1 MKCAGITLIMCIFA
15 LRKKFKNTEII
26 AAMPSKSPWKN
37 VLLYALVFLGLLLNT
52 GKEIQAQKL
61 DSLFKNIELRFDTLA
76 LNYNE
81 YRIRNQPHFFFPM
94 QNGDQEVEIRWYQ
107 RKDQRATPVGIIDGK
122 HYEQTDSLLMI
133 GDSHYRVRLKL
144 KDVQVGQAFSILV
157 AVEIDK
163 KRQNFEL
170 FFYPYSEPKIGLAET
185 EIELFRGEEKSIDVI
200 SPQSDFIQVNE
211 EWIETDD
218 YDYWLRKTGGNLQ
231 LMVRGK
237 TTGSVKLKVPVSLTY
252 FHPRDGK
259 ITKSTHGLHAELN
272 IKPSRLRFLNVDRE
286 NVFFDSESR
295 TAGEI
300 QIDYHPRFQMKQMYR
315 VEDANEGA
323 GRLIAEIIPKSTL
336 GNDKIL
342 CEVYSY
348 SHHRISDGYLYIKD
362 GNRTFAMTNFNV
374 VNRPQIQSIEL
385 MREGGDW
392 TENLNVFPG
401 ETVELRIR
409 GNGLSISEFNFT
421 PCEQRRDT
429 ARISDRIVF
438 YTLSVPLD
446 IDYKKVSVFFNED
459 ITAYELIVREYSR
472 PAPLG
477 FVTIDYNG
485 KDRYPITSEKMRKP
499 VFVRETIE
507 DITIYFNRSEID
519 KTSRLHGKQNL
530 EIEVRIL
537 SNENR
542 LLDIQTIRN
551 IEICPD
557 STSPRAGAYAKTN
570 CDRSSV
576 SLNTHLLRKT
586 FALEAFDQVV
596 IEVRHSSGNGPSERI
611 HLYAERRFSFDVD
624 VSFPA
629 GLLVVRADEP
639 NVGNF
644 TGVST
649 AFMAQFKFYSQ
660 KRIGQLTPFQI
671 GAGFLALNAFNFSED
686 AERDL
691 GVVVLASIVPVRRK
705 NSFSVPIYLG
715 AGYLINEGQFMVMF
729 GPGLQIRF

>member
-1 MKCAGITLIMCIFA
+1 MSAFM
-15 LRKKFKNTEII
+15 N
-26 AAMPSKSPWKN
+26 SKSPRKSKLPFT
-37 VLLYALVFLGLLLNT
+37 VVFMSLFVFCNMSM
-52 GKEIQAQKL
+52 QAQKL
-61 DSLFKNIELRFDTLA
+61 DSLFKNIEMRFDTVVI
-76 LNYNE
+76 NYGE
-81 YRIRNQPHFFFPM
+81 YRIKEQPHFFFPIE
-94 QNGDQEVEIRWYQ
+94 NGDQEVEIRWYPKKQ
-107 RKDQRATPVGIIDGK
+107 IRNKPVGIIEAK
-122 HYEQTDSLLMI
+122 HYEQTDSILMI

-144 KDVQVGQAFSILV
+144 KDVKVGQAFSVLV
-157 AVEIDK
+157 AVEVEQ

-170 FFYPYSEPKIGLAET
+170 FFYPYVEPKIGLAET
-185 EIELFRGEEKSIDVI
+185 DIELFRGEEKSIDVV
-200 SPQSDFIQVNE
+200 SPHQEFIQIDE
-211 EWIETDD
+211 EWVETEN
-218 YDYWLRKTGGNLQ
+218 YDYWLRRTGGELQ

-237 TTGSVKLKVPVSLTY
+237 TTGNVKLIVPVSLSF
-252 FHPRDGK
+252 FHPKNGT
-259 ITKSTHGLHAELN
+259 ITKSTHGLQAELN

-295 TAGEI
+295 TAGEM

-315 VEDANEGA
+315 VEDANENA
-323 GRLIAEIIPKSTL
+323 GRLVAEIIPKSTL
-336 GNDKIL
+336 GNDKVL

-409 GNGLSISEFNFT
+409 GNGLSISKFNFT
-421 PCEQRRDT
+421 PCEQQRDT
-429 ARISDRIVF
+429 TRVSDRIVF
-438 YTLSVPLD
+438 YTVSVPVD
-446 IDYKKVSVFFNED
+446 IDYKKVSIFFNED
-459 ITAYELIVREYSR
+459 VTAYELIVREYSR
-472 PAPLG
+472 PAPLN
-477 FVTIDYNG
+477 FISLDYNG
-485 KDRYPITSEKMRKP
+485 KERYPITSEKMRKP

-507 DITIYFNRSEID
+507 DITILFNRSEID
-519 KTSRLHGKQNL
+519 KASRLHGRQNL
-530 EIEVRIL
+530 EVEVRIL
-537 SNENR
+537 SNENQ

-557 STSPRAGAYAKTN
+557 STSPRARAYAKTN
-570 CDRSSV
+570 CERYRL
-576 SLNTHLLRKT
+576 SLNSHLLRKT
-586 FALEAFDQVV
+586 FALEAFDQIV

-611 HLYAERRFSFDVD
+611 HLYANRRYSFDVD

-671 GAGFLALNAFNFSED
+671 GAGFLALNAFNFSENV
-686 AERDL
+686 ERDL

-715 AGYLINEGQFMVMF
+715 AGYLINESQFMVLF